1 MFDHPVEHAVDYAFD
16 FVEQQIAEAKAKTQE
31 VLDKKTK

>member
-1 MFDHPVEHAVDYAFD
+1 MFDHPVEYAVDYAFD